1 MAVFKMGTKTV
12 LSQTGSDNPTWG
24 ANAPSGMIIQVA
36 HGSVT
41 GDVYSATTSW
51 TSSPLKAASNITF
64 TPKLATS
71 NILLIANFQA
81 YTAAVYGFFDFYK
94 NASDVTETYN
104 LSGLSNGLTMID
116 VATSWEGKMMTFL
129 DPVAENSTTEKT
141 YSISARSHTASNTY
155 IGYSAANS
163 NQLITIM
170 EIAG

>member
-1 MAVFKMGTKTV
+1 MSRSSVLADFGVSASAGAV
-12 LSQTGSDNPTWG
+12 LQ
-24 ANAPSGMIIQVA
+24 IA

-81 YTAAVYGFFDFYK
+81 YSAATYGYYDFYK
-94 NASDVTETYN
+94 DASDIDETYN
-104 LSGLSNGLTMID
+104 LSGLSYGLTMID
-116 VATSWEGKMMTFL
+116 VTTSWEGKMMTFL

-141 YSISARSHTASNTY
+141 YSISARGHSASNTH
-155 IGYSAANS
+155 IGNHATLN

-170 EIAG
+170 EIAA